1 MRLSAKCSEPAVVEL
16 ASCHQYRTEIP
27 VIRDSASVDRPARI
41 SGDSAAGAR
50 CHLTTVRRS
59 HCHTYHN
66 SATADIC
73 VNKPLLYRSRRECE
87 EEEEED
93 VVKVI
98 ARNVMTKQ
106 PLASQQRH
114 KSVEL
119 HSWLLNVNIAL
130 ILRRLV
136 ILIQEVMACK

>member
-16 ASCHQYRTEIP
+16 AGCHQYRTEIP

-41 SGDSAAGAR
+41 SGDSAEECSR
-50 CHLTTVRRS
+50 SLTTVRRS

-73 VNKPLLYRSRRECE
+73 VNKPLLYRSRREC

-119 HSWLLNVNIAL
+119 HSWLLNVNIIL